1 MAAPSQASCC
11 VFSSP
16 FCFGAA
22 CVDCRGT
29 TQRRPRVSSVR
40 VGRGLTLLLLSLG
53 AVGATPC
60 DRCRLL
66 RVASDGDHPPQ
77 AIAPP
82 NVRSPSFHVKH
93 SPLLER
99 VT

>member
-1 MAAPSQASCC
+1 VIRPIAVARRNVRRELARYASAA
-11 VFSSP
+11 
-16 FCFGAA
+16 
-22 CVDCRGT
+22 
-29 TQRRPRVSSVR
+29 
-40 VGRGLTLLLLSLG
+40 GLTLLLLSFG
-53 AVGATPC
+53 AVGVTPC

-66 RVASDGDHPPQ
+66 RVASDVDHPPQ